1 MAGLRI
7 GEVANQAGVSTPTIR
22 YYERAGLMP
31 KPARSDAG
39 YRLYSQRAIEELTF
53 VRRAQAMGF
62 SLDEIRGLLQLSRGG
77 VAPCARVIALAETH
91 LTQLEERIQQLH
103 TFRDQL
109 ADALNKWRGGRCG
122 FSSERLCD
130 LLDDVDATSRNARF
144 TGSEGRSLDSRAR
157 PSIHSAASATSPNLR
172 RRQRL
177 SAATAVPRT

>member
-7 GEVANQAGVSTPTIR
+7 GEVANQACVSTPTIR

-39 YRLYSQRAIEELTF
+39 YRLYSERAIEELTF
-53 VRRAQAMGF
+53 IRRAQAICF

-77 VAPCARVIALAETH
+77 VAPCARVISLAGTH

-103 TFRDQL
+103 TFRDRL
-109 ADALNKWRGGRCG
+109 ADALNKWRTGRCG

-130 LLDDVDATSRNARF
+130 LLDEVDAVPRNARF
-144 TGSEGRSLDSRAR
+144 TGSRERSLDRRAR
-157 PSIHSAASATSPNLR
+157 HSIHSAASATSANLR
-172 RRQRL
+172 RR
-177 SAATAVPRT
+177 